1 MNETRTQEKC
11 IFCKKYH
18 RYVLY
23 KFKKYV
29 QTDTLDPSKMI
40 GFVRL
45 VEDELLKCRW
55 NEMYC
60 IVSIMIDIYRI
71 PKTVT
76 DIDFFE
82 ALRELRTSIIKEP
95 KIIKIQ
101 KCSKNLTSKLSK
113 TMQEH
118 NLGRTWSK
126 NSENL
131 KILND
136 EIDKLEDILDEIDK
150 LEDVTE
156 GSNEKTDI
164 QTSLKNY
171 VLFRLMSFFEYKI
184 SVSIK
189 EAMDGDNDDPN
200 TYGKEI
206 IGEGKGL
213 VYQLDRWVRII
224 LSDFIHRNNKKFKIK
239 PNASFMTFFN
249 QVIEIKSPDL
259 KNYFQTYCNGSW
271 TDLIKK
277 LGDTR
282 NDMTHDLGN
291 ATFSIVELRHVQNLM
306 QIFCYSFERTLD
318 SLMEQIGTSN
328 TDSELGKEFEESSNK
343 LSELNAGFV
352 SAENFSNLINKIFDN
367 DFRIVGTETGTVG
380 WFSEEKKM
388 GTIIAK
394 NNSRIHFYKKE
405 VKGIITVGAKVTY
418 FIGKNAKGPTATT
431 IEIVQ

>member
-1 MNETRTQEKC
+1 MVY
-11 IFCKKYH
+11 ISYDIHF
-18 RYVLY
+18 
-23 KFKKYV
+23 FK
-29 QTDTLDPSKMI
+29 
-40 GFVRL
+40 
-45 VEDELLKCRW
+45 
-55 NEMYC
+55 
-60 IVSIMIDIYRI
+60 
-71 PKTVT
+71 
-76 DIDFFE
+76 
-82 ALRELRTSIIKEP
+82 ALRELRTNIIKEP

-101 KCSKNLTSKLSK
+101 KYSKNLTSKLSK
-113 TMQEH
+113 TMQEY
-118 NLGRTWSK
+118 NLVQKWSK

-131 KILND
+131 KILNN
-136 EIDKLEDILDEIDK
+136 EIDKLEDVLDEIDK

-224 LSDFIHRNNKKFKIK
+224 LSDFIHRNNKKFKIN
-239 PNASFMTFFN
+239 PNASFMKFFN

-259 KNYFQTYCNGSW
+259 KNYFQTYYDGNW
-271 TDLIKK
+271 YELITK

-282 NDMTHDLGN
+282 NKMTHELGN

-306 QIFCYSFERTLD
+306 QIFCYSFERILD
-318 SLMEQIGTSN
+318 SLMWQIGTSS

-352 SAENFSNLINKIFDN
+352 STENFSNLINDIFDSN
-367 DFRIVGTETGTVG
+367 CIGTEIGIIE
-380 WFSEEKKM
+380 WYSEEKKM
-388 GTIIAK
+388 GRIIAK
-394 NNSRIHFYKKE
+394 NNSTIHFFKSE
-405 VKGIITVGAKVTY
+405 LKGIITVGDKVTY
-418 FIGKNAKGPTATT
+418 NIGENKNGPTAKT
-431 IEIVQ
+431 IQIIK